1 VQAYLGISYLLGWS
15 AFLAVL
21 AAAIAFL
28 LTSRSA
34 IFKDSS
40 SMLYQK
46 IRLVY
51 SAQKIILTRLD
62 DLDLWPDIMG

>member
-15 AFLAVL
+15 ALLAVL

-34 IFKDSS
+34 IFK
-40 SMLYQK
+40 
-46 IRLVY
+46 
-51 SAQKIILTRLD
+51 
-62 DLDLWPDIMG
+62 